1 MGFFDKL
8 KAGLTKTK
16 KAFVAGIDAIFGSYR
31 DVGDEL
37 FEELEELLIT
47 SDVGAETTMEILD
60 ALHDK
65 IHDERITDPEDAKT
79 ALFDILRESV
89 GEGEPIRF
97 EDGKMTVILVIGVNG
112 VGKTTSIAKIANV
125 MKQSGKKVL
134 LAAADTFRAA
144 AIDQLGVWAQR
155 VGVEL
160 ISQSEGSDPA
170 AVVYDAA
177 AAAKKRGT
185 EVLII
190 DTAGRL
196 HNKKNLM
203 NELEKIDR
211 VITRELPDSV
221 RETLLVLDVT
231 TGQNAVVQAKE
242 FKNAADISG
251 LVLTKLDGTAKG
263 GIVISIKRELGIPV
277 KFIGVGEKAD
287 DLQPFS
293 AEEFVTALF
302 EK

>member
-1 MGFFDKL
+1 MF
-8 KAGLTKTK
+8 
-16 KAFVAGIDAIFGSYR
+16 
-31 DVGDEL
+31 
-37 FEELEELLIT
+37 
-47 SDVGAETTMEILD
+47 
-60 ALHDK
+60 
-65 IHDERITDPEDAKT
+65 
-79 ALFDILRESV
+79 
-89 GEGEPIRF
+89 
-97 EDGKMTVILVIGVNG
+97 
-112 VGKTTSIAKIANV
+112 
-125 MKQSGKKVL
+125 
-134 LAAADTFRAA
+134 
-144 AIDQLGVWAQR
+144 
-155 VGVEL
+155 
-160 ISQSEGSDPA
+160 
-170 AVVYDAA
+170 DAA

-221 RETLLVLDVT
+221 RETLLVLDAT

-277 KFIGVGEKAD
+277 KFIGVGEKID

-293 AEEFVTALF
+293 ADEFVAALF